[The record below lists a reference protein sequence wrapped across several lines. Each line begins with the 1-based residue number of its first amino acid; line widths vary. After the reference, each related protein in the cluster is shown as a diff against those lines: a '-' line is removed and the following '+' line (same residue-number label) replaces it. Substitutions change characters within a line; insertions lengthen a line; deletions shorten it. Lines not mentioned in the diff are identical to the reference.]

1 MVLAS
6 CHPDASITLKRVGLN
21 PSRIGVIEVLKM
33 MDANIKLSNIGE
45 EAGEPYGDITIHS
58 AELRGIDIEGDLI
71 PRVIDEIPVL
81 SLAASLAKGK
91 TIIKDAGE
99 LRVKESDRIA
109 ATVDGLSKL
118 GAEIK
123 ETNDG
128 MVISG
133 KSNLVGASVDSFD
146 DHRIAMTM
154 GIAGVLS
161 DGVTEIKRAEA
172 NMISYPGFWEN
183 LSILTNKQED
193 TNR

>member
-1 MVLAS
+1 
-6 CHPDASITLKRVGLN
+6 
-21 PSRIGVIEVLKM
+21 
-33 MDANIKLSNIGE
+33 
-45 EAGEPYGDITIHS
+45 
-58 AELRGIDIEGDLI
+58 
-71 PRVIDEIPVL
+71 
-81 SLAASLAKGK
+81 
-91 TIIKDAGE
+91 
-99 LRVKESDRIA
+99 
-109 ATVDGLSKL
+109 
-118 GAEIK
+118 
-123 ETNDG
+123 